1 MKIESTED
9 KLNWMFEAFDVDNGG
24 TITVSEIKE
33 IVIYLFKAA
42 DIEEEED
49 LLVACLSDI
58 KSVDTGQLTGV
69 NILSLGKL
77 STLTMTGRL
86 LKKNSYK
93 MLYRVNF

>member
-42 DIEEEED
+42 DIEEEEE
-49 LLVACLSDI
+49 LLVACLTDI
-58 KSVDTGQLTGV
+58 KSVDTGLLKRA
-69 NILSLGKL
+69 NILFVGKL

-86 LKKNSYK
+86 LRKNSYK
-93 MLYRVNF
+93 ML

>member
-42 DIEEEED
+42 DIEEEEE
-49 LLVACLSDI
+49 LLLACLTDI
-58 KSVDTGQLTGV
+58 KSVDTGLLKRAT
-69 NILSLGKL
+69 ILFVGKL

-86 LKKNSYK
+86 LRKNSYK
-93 MLYRVNF
+93 ML

>member
-42 DIEEEED
+42 DIEEEEE
-49 LLVACLSDI
+49 LLLACLTDI
-58 KSVDTGQLTGV
+58 KSVDTGLLKRA
-69 NILSLGKL
+69 NILFVGKL

-93 MLYRVNF
+93 ML

>member
-24 TITVSEIKE
+24 TITVSEIKK

-42 DIEEEED
+42 DIEEEEE
-49 LLVACLSDI
+49 LLVACLTDI
-58 KSVDTGQLTGV
+58 KSVDTGLLKRA
-69 NILSLGKL
+69 NILFVGKL

-93 MLYRVNF
+93 ML

>member
-42 DIEEEED
+42 DIEEEEE
-49 LLVACLSDI
+49 LLLACLTDI
-58 KSVDTGQLTGV
+58 KSVDTGLLKRA
-69 NILSLGKL
+69 NILFVGKL

-86 LKKNSYK
+86 LKKNLYK
-93 MLYRVNF
+93 ML

>member
-42 DIEEEED
+42 DIEEEEE
-49 LLVACLSDI
+49 LLLACLTDI
-58 KSVDTGQLTGV
+58 KSVNTGLLKGANTLFV
-69 NILSLGKL
+69 GKL

-86 LKKNSYK
+86 LRKNSYK
-93 MLYRVNF
+93 ML

>member
-42 DIEEEED
+42 DIEEEEE
-49 LLVACLSDI
+49 LLVACLTDI
-58 KSVDTGQLTGV
+58 KSVDTGLLERA
-69 NILSLGKL
+69 NILFVGKL

-93 MLYRVNF
+93 ML

>member
-42 DIEEEED
+42 DIEEEEE
-49 LLVACLSDI
+49 LLVACLTDI
-58 KSVDTGQLTGV
+58 KSVDTGLLKGV
-69 NILSLGKL
+69 NMLFVGKL

-86 LKKNSYK
+86 LKKNS
-93 MLYRVNF
+93 